1 MTEHERAGREVRCT
15 ASVFLPLLFLLGM
28 TTGCP
33 FLQPDAD
40 NDGVLDLV
48 DNCPTTANPD
58 QADTDGDGIGDAC
71 DNCPAV
77 ANADQADTDGD
88 GIGDVCEPT
97 DGADGTDAEMTLH
110 EKIFV
115 DILGKTA
122 YEGTADSCLICH
134 SDHARDILETAHWN
148 WEGPVTDI
156 EGFEGEIH
164 GKRDL
169 INNL

>member
-1 MTEHERAGREVRCT
+1 MTEQGRAGREVRCT
-15 ASVFLPLLFLLGM
+15 VAVFLPLLFLLGM
-28 TTGCP
+28 TAGCP
-33 FLQPDAD
+33 FVQLDGD
-40 NDGVLDLV
+40 SDGVLDLL

-71 DNCPAV
+71 EA
-77 ANADQADTDGD
+77 A
-88 GIGDVCEPT
+88 
-97 DGADGTDAEMTLH
+97 DGADGTDGTGAEMTLH

-148 WEGPVTDI
+148 WQGTVTDI
-156 EGFEGEIH
+156 EGLEGETH

>member
-58 QADTDGDGIGDAC
+58 QADTDGDGIGD
-71 DNCPAV
+71 
-77 ANADQADTDGD
+77 
-88 GIGDVCEPT
+88 VCEPTDGT
-97 DGADGTDAEMTLH
+97 DGADGTDGEMTLH